1 LILISFYVIFEEK
14 HLRIIKMSRASLNL
28 SYDVVLE
35 SLGIRPINHFSN
47 SRESLSPQERLKQ
60 VKFQAKRFVDDFKL
74 INQQVQFMQTFDLVS
89 VPYLVKS
96 AFGNATSL
104 LNPYLYVTN
113 RLTVLQFSTPSGTKT
128 LLFSPSDFD
137 ANAETPH
144 VRRWQRWMGRFR
156 KTFQS
161 IITPTHNTVEDIVD
175 SIGITPE
182 QVDFICYDHL
192 QTQDLRKWLGS
203 YEQPAYFPNAKLLV
217 MHQEWEAVKDPLPVQ
232 SYWYCPDG
240 VEGID
245 PNKIIPLHSSII
257 LGDSIALI
265 QTPGQTQG
273 SQSLVVNT
281 ETGILVCSQ
290 NGISVDNYSPE
301 HSTIYG
307 IADHANKHQLAV
319 IPNGEQPELRLDQYI
334 SMILEKTIADKHPED
349 DRFYNIMPSSE
360 LSARW
365 QPFALAPTLAF
376 GEVKFG
382 EPHNIIEDYSPNPN
396 TPNPSI
402 LDPIIAVPV

>member
-1 LILISFYVIFEEK
+1 
-14 HLRIIKMSRASLNL
+14 MSHTSLNL

-35 SLGIRPINHFSN
+35 SLGIRPISHFSN

-89 VPYLVKS
+89 VPYSVKS

-113 RLTVLQFSTPSGTKT
+113 RLMVLQFATQSGTKT
-128 LLFSPSDFD
+128 LLFSPSDMN

-144 VRRWQRWMGRFR
+144 FRRLQRRMGMF
-156 KTFQS
+156 KGLLQP
-161 IITPTHNTVEDIVD
+161 IIAPTHNTVEDILD

-192 QTQDLRKWLGS
+192 HSQDLRKWLGS
-203 YEQPAYFPNAKLLV
+203 FEQQAYFPNAKLLV
-217 MHQEWEAVKDPLPVQ
+217 MNQEWEAVKDLLPLQ
-232 SYWYCPDG
+232 KYFYCPDG
-240 VEGID
+240 VEGVD
-245 PNKIIPLHSSII
+245 PNKIIPLHSSIM

-265 QTPGQTQG
+265 HTPGYTQG
-273 SQSLVVNT
+273 TQSLVVNT
-281 ETGILVCSQ
+281 DTGILVCSQ

-307 IADHANKHQLAV
+307 IAEHANKNQLAV
-319 IPNGEQPELRLDQYI
+319 LPNGEQPEVRLDQYI
-334 SMILEKTIADKHPED
+334 SMILEKTIADKHPKD

-382 EPHNIIEDYSPNPN
+382 EIHNLIEN
-396 TPNPSI
+396 TLQRTPTPRV
-402 LDPIIAVPV
+402 AAQA